1 MLTYT
6 TLLQPAKLS
15 EAYEAYS
22 SRKGSVLFG
31 GGCWLRLGRRPLPA
45 IIDLSGLGLR
55 YIREWDD
62 EIIIGAMTTLRDIEL
77 SPVLQTFAGGI
88 LTEGVRAI
96 LGSQFRACA
105 TIGGS
110 VAAKF
115 GFSDILPILLTL
127 NTDVD
132 LYEAGR
138 ISLADYLACPRMRE
152 LVVNIII
159 AKEDI
164 VVARRALR
172 NSSGDFPY
180 LTGAVSLTDKK
191 IWKIAVGARPM
202 VAKLATKTSAVL
214 TEKGIAVKDTVA
226 LMAQEEL
233 NFQTNSHASKEYRR
247 DMTTVMVRRMIEEVW
262 ACK

>member
-6 TLLQPAKLS
+6 TLLQPETVA
-15 EAYEAYS
+15 EAYEDYS
-22 SRKGSVLFG
+22 SRNSSILLG
-31 GGCWLRLGRRPLPA
+31 GGCWLRLSRRPLSTV
-45 IIDLSGLGLR
+45 IDLSGLELR

-62 EIIIGAMTTLRDIEL
+62 EIIIGGMTTLRDIEL
-77 SPVLQTFAGGI
+77 SPMLQAFAGGV
-88 LTEGVRAI
+88 LVEGVRTI
-96 LGSQFRACA
+96 LGPQFRACA

-127 NTDVD
+127 NTDVE

-159 AKEDI
+159 EKENI
-164 VVARRALR
+164 LVARRALR
-172 NSSGDFPY
+172 NSAGDFPY
-180 LTGAVSLTDKK
+180 LTGAVSLTDKNV
-191 IWKIAVGARPM
+191 WKIAVGARPM
-202 VAKLATKTSAVL
+202 VAKLAEKASAVL
-214 TEKGIAVKDTVA
+214 TEKGITVTDTVA
-226 LMAQEEL
+226 MMAKEEL
-233 NFQTNSHASKEYRR
+233 NFQTNSHASKDYRR
-247 DMTTVMVRRMIEEVW
+247 DMTAVMVGRMIKEVW